1 MRIALVDDEMLIVE
15 GLKKIIGRKYP
26 DMEIEPFTDPALA
39 LEGLQNRLPDLLIT
53 DIRMPG
59 MTGLELI
66 ARFREKGLRYYAVLT
81 GLDDVPLLQE
91 SIRLRVSDY
100 LIKPVNKEELFSLIE
115 RTRQQ
120 LDQEKKSGSMTLAEV
135 FRAASQSDEEI
146 YMNLKSQMERSDSP
160 VETLDQFIR
169 TAGREMPF
177 WQVCQLAE
185 EMEADGCAPKEIMSR
200 LRALPL
206 EKTVSSPEVRQVVL
220 EMKDAYARD
229 ITLAGMANKVFLQP
243 NYFTTLFHKEMG
255 MGFVQY
261 LNQLRI
267 DAACRKIVKEP
278 GLPLQDVGQACG
290 FPSTRYFFSTFKKYT
305 GVTPGTF
312 RDAWTKRP

>member
-1 MRIALVDDEMLIVE
+1 MKIALVDDEMLIVE

-26 DMEIEPFTDPALA
+26 EMEIEAFTDPALA
-39 LEGLQNRLPDLLIT
+39 FERLKNRLPDLLIT

-66 ARFREKGLRYYAVLT
+66 AKFREKGLRCYAVLT

-115 RTRQQ
+115 RTQEQ
-120 LDQEKKSGSMTLAEV
+120 LKQEKQNDALDLAEA
-135 FRAASQSDEEI
+135 FRTAAQSDEEI
-146 YMNLKSQMERSDSP
+146 YAALKDQMNRSDSP

-169 TAGREMPF
+169 AAGREIPF
-177 WQVCQLAE
+177 WQVCGLAN
-185 EMEADGCAPKEIMSR
+185 EMAEDARAPKEIMAR
-200 LRALPL
+200 LRALTL
-206 EKTVSSPEVRQVVL
+206 EKPINSPEVKQVVQ
-220 EMKDAYARD
+220 EMKASFAQD

-243 NYFTTLFHKEMG
+243 NYFTTLFHKETG

-267 DAACRKIVKEP
+267 DAACRKILKEP
-278 GLPLQDVGQACG
+278 GLSLQDVGQACG

-312 RDAWTKRP
+312 RDTWTIRP

>member
-1 MRIALVDDEMLIVE
+1 MRIALVDDEVLIVE

-26 DMEIEPFTDPALA
+26 DLEIETFSDPQQA
-39 LEGLQNRLPDLLIT
+39 LERLEYRLPDLLIT

-66 ARFREKGLRYYAVLT
+66 ARFREKGLRLYAVLT

-115 RTRQQ
+115 RTHQQ
-120 LDQEKKSGSMTLAEV
+120 LSREEQNGALELAEA
-135 FRAASQSDEEI
+135 FRTAAQSDEEI
-146 YMNLKSQMERSDSP
+146 YLSLKSRMERSDSP

-169 TAGREMPF
+169 AAGRETPY
-177 WQVCQLAE
+177 WQVCQLE
-185 EMEADGCAPKEIMSR
+185 KEIREETRDPHEMMER
-200 LRALPL
+200 LHALPV
-206 EKTVSSPEVRQVVL
+206 ERAIVSPEVRRVVQ
-220 EMKDAYARD
+220 EMRANYAQD
-229 ITLAGMANKVFLQP
+229 ITLAGMAGKVFLQT
-243 NYFTTLFHKEMG
+243 NYFTTLFHRETG

-267 DAACRKIVKEP
+267 DAACRKILKEP
-278 GLPLQDVGQACG
+278 GLSLQDAGQACG
-290 FPSTRYFFSTFKKYT
+290 FPSARYFFSTFKKLT
-305 GVTPGTF
+305 GLTPGSF
-312 RDAWTKRP
+312 RDAWMNRP

>member
-1 MRIALVDDEMLIVE
+1 MKIALVDDEMLIVE

-26 DMEIEPFTDPALA
+26 EMEIEAFTDPSLA
-39 LEGLQNRLPDLLIT
+39 FERLKNRLPDLLIT

-59 MTGLELI
+59 MKGLELI
-66 ARFREKGLRYYAVLT
+66 ARFREKGLRCYAVLT

-115 RTRQQ
+115 RTREQ
-120 LDQEKKSGSMTLAEV
+120 LKQEKQNDALELAEA
-135 FRAASQSDEEI
+135 FRTAAQSDEEI
-146 YMNLKSQMERSDSP
+146 YASLKNRMSRSDSP
-160 VETLDQFIR
+160 LEALDQFIR
-169 TAGREMPF
+169 AAGREMPF
-177 WQVCQLAE
+177 WQVCGLAK
-185 EMEADGCAPKEIMSR
+185 EMEEDTCASKEMMDR

-206 EKTVSSPEVRQVVL
+206 EKPINSPEVKQVVQ
-220 EMKDAYARD
+220 EMKASFAQD
-229 ITLAGMANKVFLQP
+229 ITLAGMASKVFLQP

-255 MGFVQY
+255 LGFVQY

-267 DAACRKIVKEP
+267 DAACRKILKEP
-278 GLPLQDVGQACG
+278 CLPLQDVGLACG

-312 RDAWTKRP
+312 RDLWMNRP

>member
-1 MRIALVDDEMLIVE
+1 MKIALVDDEILIVE

-26 DMEIEPFTDPALA
+26 ELEIEAFTDPSLA
-39 LEGLQNRLPDLLIT
+39 FERQKDCLPDLLIT

-66 ARFREKGLRYYAVLT
+66 AKFREKGLRYYAVLT

-115 RTRQQ
+115 RTRHQ
-120 LDQEKKSGSMTLAEV
+120 LAQEKQNDALDLAEA
-135 FRAASQSDEEI
+135 FRTAAQSDEAI
-146 YMNLKSQMERSDSP
+146 YANLKGRMDRSDSP
-160 VETLDQFIR
+160 METLDRFIR
-169 TAGREMPF
+169 AAGREMPF
-177 WQVCQLAE
+177 WQVCSLAK
-185 EMEADGCAPKEIMSR
+185 EMEEDVYAPKEMMAR

-206 EKTVSSPEVRQVVL
+206 EKAINSPEVKQVMQ
-220 EMKDAYARD
+220 EMKASFARD

-243 NYFTTLFHKEMG
+243 NYFTTLFRKETG
-255 MGFVQY
+255 TGFVQY

-267 DAACRKIVKEP
+267 EAACRKILKEP
-278 GLPLQDVGQACG
+278 GLSLQDVGQACG

-312 RDAWTKRP
+312 RDTWMNRP